1 MADQIVLTLST
12 GERHTME
19 VEDGQKALRA
29 FAIGH
34 SPFSDPW
41 VTVAGDTIVRR
52 DAIVT
57 ARIKG
62 GAQVSWSSV

>member
-1 MADQIVLTLST
+1 MAHQIVLTLST

-29 FAIGH
+29 FVVGH

-41 VTVAGDTIVRR
+41 VTVAGDTIIRK
-52 DAIVT
+52 DAIIT

-62 GAQVSWSSV
+62 GAQVAWSTV

>member
-29 FAIGH
+29 FAAGDA
-34 SPFSDPW
+34 PFGDPW
-41 VTVAGDTIVRR
+41 VTVAGDTIIRKE
-52 DAIVT
+52 AIVT

-62 GAQVSWSSV
+62 GAQVAWSSV